1 MKVQATK
8 ELVVKLSILLNAG
21 LLFLLVFDKP
31 LQVPLLLQ
39 VAGRVHPL
47 VLHFPIVLIMMAVFS
62 QWTSQGMKFTLIPAT
77 HLRNFIL
84 FTALASAISAVSGFL
99 LAQEEGYSPGALNA
113 HKWLGSAVSFAVL
126 IWYFSY
132 NYLITKKLTS
142 WLSGLIVIV
151 LLTAAGHQGA
161 IITHGKDFLTAPLSR
176 GNSLSKSITGDEN
189 LYSDIIFPILEN
201 KCLGCHNNTTAKGR
215 LNMENRAQLLAGGKS
230 GNPFDLQ
237 DNEQSLFVHRLL
249 LPHEDKKHMP
259 PAGKKQLSAEERAAL
274 VHWANAEPSFEL
286 RLKDLPDG
294 DSLSISVAHLMKST
308 ESQKPT
314 GLKAVK
320 PKTVEEMNS
329 DYISVQPLY
338 KNSAELAVS
347 FLSAANFSSAD
358 LSKLD
363 KIKNNITELNLQ
375 RMQLSTEDMNTI
387 ARFKNL
393 HKLNLSFTSIQGSSL
408 SGLNSMARLRH
419 LALSGNRISFDDLS
433 ALSGLSALETIY
445 LWETDI
451 SEEEMKSLVQL
462 FPMALIETGYRHETA
477 SDQEGPDPDNK

>member
-1 MKVQATK
+1 M
-8 ELVVKLSILLNAG
+8 LKLIILLNAG

-31 LQVPLLLQ
+31 LQVPLLLEL
-39 VAGRVHPL
+39 AGRFHPL
-47 VLHFPIVLIMMAVFS
+47 VLHFPVVLIILAAFS
-62 QWTSQGMKFTLIPAT
+62 QWTLTGMKFSIIPAT
-77 HLRNFIL
+77 HLQNFIL
-84 FTALASAISAVSGFL
+84 FTALTSVVSATSGFL
-99 LAQEEGYSPGALNA
+99 LAQEEGYSQEALNA
-113 HKWLGSAVSFAVL
+113 HKWLGSAVSFIVL

-132 NYLITKKLTS
+132 NYLIKKKLTS
-142 WLSGLIVIV
+142 WLSGMIVIS

-161 IITHGKDFLTAPLSR
+161 IITHGKDFLTAPLI
-176 GNSLSKSITGDEN
+176 NSKASSKSITGEEN

-215 LNMENRAQLLAGGKS
+215 FNMENQVALLEGGKS

-237 DNEQSLFVHRLL
+237 DNKHSLFVHRLL
-249 LPHEDKKHMP
+249 LPVEDKKHMP
-259 PAGKKQLSAEERAAL
+259 PTGKKQLSAEELTAIVR
-274 VHWANAEPSFEL
+274 WASAEPSFEL
-286 RLKDLPDG
+286 LLKDLPEG
-294 DSLSISVAHLMKST
+294 DSLGISVANLLKST
-308 ESQKPT
+308 EVEKLT

-320 PKTVEEMNS
+320 PKTVDELNS

-338 KNSAELAVS
+338 KNSDELAVS

-358 LSKLD
+358 LSRLD

-375 RMQLSTEDMNTI
+375 RMQLTTEDMKTI

-393 HKLNLSFTSIQGSSL
+393 HKLNLSFTNIQGSSL
-408 SGLNSMARLRH
+408 AGLNSLTRLRH
-419 LALSGNRISFDDLS
+419 LALSGNRISFDDLR

-451 SEEEMKSLVQL
+451 SEEEMKSVVQL

-477 SDQEGPDPDNK
+477 SEQEEPK

>member
-1 MKVQATK
+1 MKLHTTK
-8 ELVVKLSILLNAG
+8 ELVLKLIILLNAG

-31 LQVPLLLQ
+31 LQVPLLLEL
-39 VAGRVHPL
+39 AGRFHPL
-47 VLHFPIVLIMMAVFS
+47 VLHFPVVLIILAAFS
-62 QWTSQGMKFTLIPAT
+62 QWTLTGMKFSIIPAT
-77 HLRNFIL
+77 HLQNFIL
-84 FTALASAISAVSGFL
+84 FTALTSVVSATSGFL
-99 LAQEEGYSPGALNA
+99 LAQEEGYSQEALNA
-113 HKWLGSAVSFAVL
+113 HKWLGSAVSFIVL

-132 NYLITKKLTS
+132 NYLIKKKLTS
-142 WLSGLIVIV
+142 WLSGMIVIS

-161 IITHGKDFLTAPLSR
+161 IITHGKDFLTAPLI
-176 GNSLSKSITGDEN
+176 NSKASSKSITGEEN

-215 LNMENRAQLLAGGKS
+215 FNMENQVALLEGGKS

-237 DNEQSLFVHRLL
+237 DNKHSLFVHRLL
-249 LPHEDKKHMP
+249 LPVEDKKHMP
-259 PAGKKQLSAEERAAL
+259 PTGKKQLSAEELTAIVR
-274 VHWANAEPSFEL
+274 WASAEPSFEL
-286 RLKDLPDG
+286 LLKDLPEG
-294 DSLSISVAHLMKST
+294 DSLGISVANLLKST
-308 ESQKPT
+308 EVEKLT

-320 PKTVEEMNS
+320 PKTVDELNS

-338 KNSAELAVS
+338 KNSDELAVS

-358 LSKLD
+358 LSRLD

-375 RMQLSTEDMNTI
+375 RMQLTTEDMKTI

-393 HKLNLSFTSIQGSSL
+393 HKLNLSFTNIQGSSL
-408 SGLNSMARLRH
+408 AGLNSLTRLRH
-419 LALSGNRISFDDLS
+419 LALSGNRISFDDLR

-451 SEEEMKSLVQL
+451 SEEEMKSVVQL

-477 SDQEGPDPDNK
+477 SEQEEPK